1 MCGGAGG
8 AGQMRQGLAGE
19 GPGKTAGLLEGHLE
33 PRAEKGRLEG
43 TLHPGLWREGAKGQG
58 TGGRGP

>member
-1 MCGGAGG
+1 MK
-8 AGQMRQGLAGE
+8 QGLAGE

-43 TLHPGLWREGAKGQG
+43 TLQPGLWREGAKGQR